1 MPFNK
6 SIYLTF
12 TCLLFFGPSLLAVQ
26 TEQVERLSAL
36 KHLEVTNI
44 TMASAAVCWITDG
57 KSSSNWVELR
67 AAGSDSVPR
76 FYDDN
81 TAADYVHFVTV
92 TDLKPGTEYQY
103 RVGSDSLVWDNNGT
117 WYSFKTLQSASI
129 VTPMTIY
136 GQVADTENNPLDRV
150 LIRIRIKRQGDDYSL
165 SRTELTKGDGMWA
178 TIYSD
183 FHAQDGSLYYPD
195 IGDRVI
201 IECFANYWS
210 STVDS
215 SKTLNG
221 SSPQFLGKLNLSVYD
236 PGKVKKGDLDN
247 NGAINIFDLINLLK
261 VLSGSLS
268 LDDGRL
274 FLAADI
280 DTNGVVNIFDLLALL
295 RLLANGA

>member
-1 MPFNK
+1 MPLNK
-6 SIYLTF
+6 SIYLAF
-12 TCLLFFGPSLLAVQ
+12 ACLLFLVSSLLAAQ
-26 TEQVERLSAL
+26 AEQAAKLSAM
-36 KHLEVTNI
+36 KHLEATNI
-44 TMASAAVCWITDG
+44 TVASAAVCWVTDG
-57 KSSSNWVELR
+57 KSLSNWVELR
-67 AAGSDSVPR
+67 AAGSDSVSR
-76 FYDDN
+76 FYDEYA
-81 TAADYVHFVTV
+81 AADYVHFVII
-92 TDLKPGTEYQY
+92 TDLMPDTEFKF

-117 WYSFKTLQSASI
+117 WYSFKTLQSAAY
-129 VTPMTIY
+129 VTPMSIY
-136 GQVADTENNPLDRV
+136 GKAADTENNPLDRV

-178 TIYSD
+178 TIYTD

-201 IECFANYWS
+201 IEYFANYWS
-210 STVDS
+210 SAVDS
-215 SKTLNG
+215 SKTLSG
-221 SSPQFLGKLNLSVYD
+221 TSPQFLGMLNLSVYD

-295 RLLANGA
+295 RLLKNGA